1 MTGLL
6 VLFGGMALFATIIV
20 VMDLIAER
28 REQREKDHSKG
39 RARALTTDN

>member
-28 REQREKDHSKG
+28 RERLDKSTAKHT
-39 RARALTTDN
+39 R